1 MKNDMMSRV
10 SPGATTFIRM
20 DHTHALA
27 AFHRY
32 RIDARPE
39 KKQAVADTLCLALEI
54 HARLEEEIFYP
65 AMRSFAPDLVDKSI
79 PEHNEMR
86 RLIAQLRQTRP
97 QDQAFDTTLL
107 ELMRDVMRHVADEET
122 MLLPD
127 AERVL
132 GERRLAEL
140 GAEMM
145 RRRFELASPH
155 AGEIAIGTVRTFP
168 GATLA
173 VSGLVVL
180 GAFLVRRAFTRP
192 PTRPALTAPKALRE
206 AMPTRALRDAIRS
219 HALRDRIRPHAL
231 HDVMRPKQ
239 LRATSRSLADRLRH
253 AWAA

>member
-1 MKNDMMSRV
+1 MNDMMSRV

-32 RIDARPE
+32 RLDAKPE
-39 KKQAVADTLCLALEI
+39 KKQAGADTLCLALEI

-107 ELMRDVMRHVADEET
+107 QLMRDVMRHVADEET

-145 RRRFELASPH
+145 RRRFELAAPH
-155 AGEIAIGTVRTFP
+155 AGDIAIGTVRTFP

-180 GAFLVRRAFTRP
+180 GAFLVGRAL
-192 PTRPALTAPKALRE
+192 TRPAPRPALAVPKALRD
-206 AMPTRALRDAIRS
+206 AMPVRAVRDAVRSHSLRDA
-219 HALRDRIRPHAL
+219 
-231 HDVMRPKQ
+231 MRPKQ
-239 LRATSRSLADRLRH
+239 RRATSRTLADRRRH

>member
-1 MKNDMMSRV
+1 MNDMMSRV

-32 RIDARPE
+32 RLDARPE

-107 ELMRDVMRHVADEET
+107 QLMRDVMRHVADEET

-145 RRRFELASPH
+145 RRRFELAAPH
-155 AGEIAIGTVRTFP
+155 AGDIAIGTVRTFP

-180 GAFLVRRAFTRP
+180 GAFLVGRAFTRP
-192 PTRPALTAPKALRE
+192 AARPALATPRMLRD
-206 AMPTRALRDAIRS
+206 AAPTRAFREAIRS
-219 HALRDRIRPHAL
+219 HALRDA
-231 HDVMRPKQ
+231 MRPKR
-239 LRATSRSLADRLRH
+239 LRTTSRALADRLRH
-253 AWAA
+253 AWA